1 MIWYICSHMMIT
13 NQNPLYLQD
22 YFLAWYPKWFP

>member
-1 MIWYICSHMMIT
+1 MIHILCMVKT
-13 NQNPLYLQD
+13 NQNPQYLQD

>member
-1 MIWYICSHMMIT
+1 MKRIMQQMQS
-13 NQNPLYLQD
+13 LFYLQD

>member
-1 MIWYICSHMMIT
+1 MLCMVKI

>member
-1 MIWYICSHMMIT
+1 MLCMLKIM
-13 NQNPLYLQD
+13 QNPLYLQD